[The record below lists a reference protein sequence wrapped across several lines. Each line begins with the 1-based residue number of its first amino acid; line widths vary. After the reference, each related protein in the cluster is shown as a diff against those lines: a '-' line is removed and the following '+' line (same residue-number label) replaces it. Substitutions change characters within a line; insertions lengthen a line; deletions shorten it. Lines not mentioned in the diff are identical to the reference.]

1 MTSTRNQKAKRG
13 KTRRTRR
20 KTRTVHRGGW
30 PWTKDNEPT
39 ITLQE
44 VKKYLEDKSLLT
56 TLKCL
61 TKELENRTNPSQP
74 KIYLCDAPCDSK
86 QQPVADTIQSQTPVS
101 LSTELPT
108 KPPNVWTEDNR
119 NPNGWYIKVQN
130 DRDYGESTSIR
141 NARLKNMSGYT
152 GNINGNIN
160 GNGIVSGNFQ
170 TYMDGIDK
178 LPNPF
183 YSYSTDI
190 KGAIHTFS
198 LRSSDGGSE
207 LIWYENEPNR
217 TVRIN
222 HTINYN
228 PENPLTITIEGTE
241 YTLTKVE

>member
-30 PWTKDNEPT
+30 PGRNNPEPT
-39 ITLQE
+39 IRLE
-44 VKKYLEDKSLLT
+44 HVKKYLEDKSLLT

-61 TKELENRTNPSQP
+61 TKELENRTNPSQT

-86 QQPVADTIQSQTPVS
+86 QQSVADTIQSQTPVS
-101 LSTELPT
+101 LSTGLT
-108 KPPNVWTEDNR
+108 IKHPNVWTENNR
-119 NPNGWYIKVQN
+119 NPNGWYIEVQN
-130 DRDYGESTSIR
+130 DRNYGESTSIR
-141 NARLKNMSGYT
+141 NAYLKNMSDYT

-183 YSYSTDI
+183 YYYSTDI

-198 LRSSDGGSE
+198 LKSTDVGSK
-207 LIWYENEPNR
+207 LIWYDNETNPM
-217 TVRIN
+217 VSI
-222 HTINYN
+222 IDYN
-228 PENPLTITIEGTE
+228 PENPLTITIKGTE